1 MIDESE
7 NENDSIKVLADEA
20 GIPYL
25 VVAAGQVE
33 QLRVLLGGA
42 GLKYVVNEK
51 VPGVD
56 GVIVQ
61 FDRKDSLEEIQRVLD
76 GIN

>member
-42 GLKYVVNEK
+42 GLKYVVNDK

>member
-33 QLRVLLGGA
+33 QLRVLLDGA

-61 FDRKDSLEEIQRVLD
+61 FDRKDSLDEIQRVLD